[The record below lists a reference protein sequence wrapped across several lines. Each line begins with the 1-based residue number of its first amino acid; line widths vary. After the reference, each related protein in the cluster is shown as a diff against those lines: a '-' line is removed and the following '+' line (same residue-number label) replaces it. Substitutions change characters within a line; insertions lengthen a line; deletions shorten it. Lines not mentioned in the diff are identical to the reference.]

1 MVALFLLCPIILIL
15 FIVNYE
21 KLFWYNYIAGYLI
34 WMPVIGYLL
43 CALFMHMSLNLRKN
57 YQLLIFFL
65 ALPLGYGLNSNN
77 SFFLTTSLSA
87 FFSLLGLIV
96 LLSGLSEPQ
105 RFAGRLIAM
114 CAFCLTIVIGI
125 LVTSLGTPYRQPAI
139 LWTYNIKG
147 AVRIGDKPLTLSPFT
162 ATYLLNL
169 HTLAKHYN
177 LPDNTPIID
186 LSGKTPGAVYAVG
199 GYTPK
204 VTSLNT
210 GYLGIQKYAFFALNK
225 LTCDEIA
232 DSWLILETKTLLET
246 IDPFLLRA
254 FGAKFPDDYAY
265 SGMVIKHG
273 DFKQFSSRSTELVF
287 YRPMRPKEV
296 AVSECVRSK
305 TALKLME

>member
-43 CALFMHMSLNLRKN
+43 CALFTHRTLSLRKN

-125 LVTSLGTPYRQPAI
+125 LVTSLGNPYRQPAI
-139 LWTYNIKG
+139 LWSYNTKG
-147 AVRIGDKPLTLSPFT
+147 SVRVGDKPLTLSPLT

-169 HTLAKHYN
+169 HTLAKQNN
-177 LPDNTPIID
+177 LTGNTPIID
-186 LSGKTPGAVYAVG
+186 LSPKNPGAVYAVG

-204 VTSLNT
+204 VPSLHS
-210 GYLGIQKYAFFALNK
+210 GYQGTQKFAFFTLNK

-232 DSWLILETKTLLET
+232 DSWLIFENKTLIEP
-246 IDPFLLRA
+246 IDPLLLSA
-254 FGAKFPDDYAY
+254 FGAKFPDDYVY
-265 SGMVIKHG
+265 SGTVIKHG
-273 DFKQFSSRSTELVF
+273 YFFHFSSRSTELVF